1 MTDKLSSSLPIP
13 PSSSSYPGSQQA
25 AYISVRLPPSEKPVV
40 VYVVLALS
48 VLVYTFQILSEM
60 ILGSDLPLYLGAKWN
75 EAIQAG
81 QFWRL
86 FTPMLLHGSLLH
98 IGFNMYAL
106 LVIGRGLENYYG
118 HFRFL
123 LLYLL
128 AGYAG
133 NVMSFLMSPSLSVGA
148 STALF
153 GLIAAQGIFI
163 LKNRFLFGRQRSLS
177 MLFNTLFIVLVNL
190 FIGLS
195 PGIDNW
201 GHLGGLIG
209 GLVFAWFAGPA
220 YQVEGQVPNL
230 SLVDNK
236 PKQRTWITA
245 TILGI
250 VLSLLTAL
258 IILLR

>member
-1 MTDKLSSSLPIP
+1 MTDKL
-13 PSSSSYPGSQQA
+13 PSPLSTPSPSSSYPNSQQT
-25 AYISVRLPPSEKPVV
+25 AYISVHLPSSGKPVV
-40 VYVVLALS
+40 VYGVLALS
-48 VLVYTFQILSEM
+48 VLVYLFQILSEM
-60 ILGSDLPLYLGAKWN
+60 VLGSDFPLYLGAKWN

-118 HFRFL
+118 HLRFL
-123 LLYLL
+123 LLYLI

-163 LKNRFLFGRQRSLS
+163 LKNRFLFGQQRSLS
-177 MLFNTLFIVLVNL
+177 MLLNTLFIVLVNL

-209 GLVFAWFAGPA
+209 GFAFAWFAGPV
-220 YQVEGQVPNL
+220 YHVGGEVPNL
-230 SLVDNK
+230 SLVENK
-236 PKQRTWITA
+236 PEQRTWFTA
-245 TILGI
+245 IVLGI
-250 VLSLLTAL
+250 VLSLLATL

>member
-1 MTDKLSSSLPIP
+1 MTDKL
-13 PSSSSYPGSQQA
+13 PSSSPTPSSPSSYSENQQA
-25 AYISVRLPPSEKPVV
+25 AYISVRLPSSGKPTV
-40 VYVVLALS
+40 VYAVLALS
-48 VLVYTFQILSEM
+48 ILAYLFQVLSEM

-81 QFWRL
+81 QIWRL
-86 FTPMLLHGSLLH
+86 FTPMFLHGSLLH

-106 LVIGRGLENYYG
+106 LAIGRGLENYYG
-118 HFRFL
+118 HLRFL

-133 NVMSFLMSPSLSVGA
+133 NVMSFLMSPDLSVGA

-163 LKNRFLFGRQRSLS
+163 LKNRFLFGQQRSLS
-177 MLFNTLFIVLVNL
+177 MILNTLFIVLVNL

-209 GLVFAWFAGPA
+209 GL
-220 YQVEGQVPNL
+220 
-230 SLVDNK
+230 SL
-236 PKQRTWITA
+236 IH
-245 TILGI
+245 I
-250 VLSLLTAL
+250 
-258 IILLR
+258 

>member
-1 MTDKLSSSLPIP
+1 MTDKL
-13 PSSSSYPGSQQA
+13 PSSSPTPSSLSSYSESQQA
-25 AYISVRLPPSEKPVV
+25 AYISVRLPSSGEPIV
-40 VYVVLALS
+40 VYAVLTLS
-48 VLVYTFQILSEM
+48 ILVYLFQVLSKM

-81 QFWRL
+81 QIWRL

-106 LVIGRGLENYYG
+106 LVIGRALENYYG
-118 HFRFL
+118 HLRFL

-133 NVMSFLMSPSLSVGA
+133 NVMSFLMSPDLSVGA

-163 LKNRFLFGRQRSLS
+163 IKNRFLFGQQRSLS
-177 MLFNTLFIVLVNL
+177 MILNTLFIVLVNL

-209 GLVFAWFAGPA
+209 GFTFAWFAGPA
-220 YQVEGQVPNL
+220 YHVGGEVPNL
-230 SLVDNK
+230 YLAENK
-236 PKQRTWITA
+236 PEQRTWLTVI
-245 TILGI
+245 ILGTALSFLVALI
-250 VLSLLTAL
+250 VL
-258 IILLR
+258 LR